1 MIRTTRLLALLLV
14 APTLAGTAQ
23 VAPRTSRHAALAA
36 QREMERSLRLA
47 ELDRYRVQGQ
57 LARTRAG
64 MLAPRA
70 ELARVQGELQRAML
84 TDQLAML
91 ALTAELAQVQG
102 ELRRAMTGRLAMTRS
117 FATEPPEPGTSQ
129 DPGDSLYRAARQA
142 LNGNDYGRAVEL
154 FRSLRNRYPKS
165 TYVPD
170 SYYWEA
176 YGLMRR
182 GNPEGMRVAA
192 RVLQEQATR
201 FPEAATRSSGD
212 ARALE
217 ARIRGELARQGD
229 ARAAEQL
236 AVTAELAGTAPLAR
250 PTTPTPMSPPRAPAP
265 PSGLVPGVP
274 RPSRSSCGDDD
285 DVQVAALNAVMQ
297 MDGARALP
305 ILKKVLARRDPGSTC
320 LRRKAVFIVSQ
331 VEGRETEDILL
342 AAARTDPDTEVR
354 EQAVFWLSQVDSER
368 AVAALDSILFS
379 AKEPTLQEKALFAL
393 SQHESPTAH
402 RALRRYAERSDL
414 TQALREKAIFWLG
427 QSDDPT
433 DQAYLISLYPKVTE
447 AGVKERI
454 LFSVGQSEGPSGT
467 RFLTDVARNTRES
480 IDLRKKALFW
490 MGQRSE
496 ATGADIGSLYGTF
509 AEREIKEQLIFIL
522 SQMDDKAAIDKMI
535 DIARREPDK
544 ELRKKAIFWL
554 SQ

>member
-84 TDQLAML
+84 TDKLAML

-165 TYVPD
+165 AYVPD

-320 LRRKAVFIVSQ
+320 LRRK
-331 VEGRETEDILL
+331 
-342 AAARTDPDTEVR
+342 
-354 EQAVFWLSQVDSER
+354 
-368 AVAALDSILFS
+368 
-379 AKEPTLQEKALFAL
+379 
-393 SQHESPTAH
+393 
-402 RALRRYAERSDL
+402 
-414 TQALREKAIFWLG
+414 
-427 QSDDPT
+427 
-433 DQAYLISLYPKVTE
+433 
-447 AGVKERI
+447 
-454 LFSVGQSEGPSGT
+454 
-467 RFLTDVARNTRES
+467 
-480 IDLRKKALFW
+480 
-490 MGQRSE
+490 
-496 ATGADIGSLYGTF
+496 
-509 AEREIKEQLIFIL
+509 
-522 SQMDDKAAIDKMI
+522 
-535 DIARREPDK
+535 
-544 ELRKKAIFWL
+544 
-554 SQ
+554 